1 MLKIKYKINFLSEYH
16 IGDGFSFAG
25 IVDNA
30 IIKDGKGRLIM
41 PGHTIKGIVRDAL
54 ETLLSCY
61 NVPCCN
67 GTLEN
72 EGELCGVFP
81 PEKSDERCFIC
92 QIFGSPFS
100 KGNFYFTPA
109 VYEER
114 YREGIVKDNVK
125 DLLLPSQFRTSA
137 HNKIDRETGR
147 AAEKHLF
154 TYQLGTSAEAFYGE
168 ITDIAHSNNE
178 VEKDKCEVLLIAALR
193 LVRGIGGR
201 RRKGWGRCTIEII
214 EPENWKEIIDEK
226 LKEGLKL
233 NVTN

>member
-1 MLKIKYKINFLSEYH
+1 MLKIKYQINFLSEYH

-25 IVDNA
+25 IVDNT
-30 IIKDGKGRLIM
+30 IIRDGKGRLII
-41 PGHTIKGIVRDAL
+41 PGHTIKGIARDAL
-54 ETLLSCY
+54 ENLLSCY

-72 EGELCGVFP
+72 GGSLCGVNLD
-81 PEKSDERCFIC
+81 EKCFIC

-114 YREGIVKDNVK
+114 YRDGIVRKDNVK
-125 DLLLPSQFRTSA
+125 DLLLPSQFRISA

-154 TYQLGTSAEAFYGE
+154 TYQLGSSAEAFYGE
-168 ITDIAHSNNE
+168 IMDIAHSNNE
-178 VEKDKCEVLLIAALR
+178 VERDKCQILLITALR

-226 LKEGLKL
+226 LKEVLKL
-233 NVTN
+233 NVTD